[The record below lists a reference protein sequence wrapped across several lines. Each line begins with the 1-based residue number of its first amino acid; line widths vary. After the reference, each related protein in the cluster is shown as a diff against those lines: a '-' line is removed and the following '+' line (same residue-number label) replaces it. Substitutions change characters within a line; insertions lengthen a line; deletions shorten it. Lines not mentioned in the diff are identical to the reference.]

1 LAGIPGEGQAKKLI
15 EAAELWVTGGK
26 SKSPPPELAEAAKAF
41 GVILDTPEPE
51 PEFFDIHPEAEKGIR
66 MFQQVCRQWRTS
78 DGQRIGL
85 DYGVVLSLLSL
96 EGDPSPLDVLEDV
109 RVMEDAALAKLAELR
124 A

>member
-1 LAGIPGEGQAKKLI
+1 
-15 EAAELWVTGGK
+15 
-26 SKSPPPELAEAAKAF
+26 
-41 GVILDTPEPE
+41 VILDTPEPE

-96 EGDPSPLDVLEDV
+96 EGDPNPLDVLEDV

>member
-1 LAGIPGEGQAKKLI
+1 
-15 EAAELWVTGGK
+15 LWVTGGT
-26 SKSPPPELAEAAKAF
+26 SKSPPPELAEAANAF
-41 GVILDTPEPE
+41 GVILDMPEPE

-66 MFQQVCRQWRTS
+66 VFQQVCTQWRIS